1 LRKGKLERRRTRVK
15 KINKIGGSLKIG
27 SKGSLWS
34 SYFSNDKL
42 LVPQYFKKSISI

>member
-1 LRKGKLERRRTRVK
+1 LKEGGPEWKRK
-15 KINKIGGSLKIG
+15 IDGSLKIG
-27 SKGSLWS
+27 SKSSLWS